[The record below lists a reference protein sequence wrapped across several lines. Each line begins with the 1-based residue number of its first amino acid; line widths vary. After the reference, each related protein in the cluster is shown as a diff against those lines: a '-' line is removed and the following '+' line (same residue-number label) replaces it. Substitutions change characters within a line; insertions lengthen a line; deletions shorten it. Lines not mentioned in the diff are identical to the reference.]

1 MKKHLI
7 LTLLL
12 VLFSISRSNAQSETL
27 DNLVVGKFD
36 TWSIG
41 LHISANNPNGD
52 ASDGK
57 SQFSSMNPNVG
68 YGLTVSK
75 QLSHFLGFEF
85 DYANLTL
92 GKGGSS
98 DRFVSEINQF
108 TGRVRVNFTNG
119 QILANYDKTQV
130 YGFLGLGMVHYNTT
144 IMKPY
149 VNRSDWVN
157 VMPFGFGFKKK
168 LGGRASMNLELGY
181 NRVNTDLL
189 DGLKRSGS
197 EKDGYT
203 DVRIGV
209 QYTLGKKK
217 KPLEWDEAL
226 SYFKPST
233 EHSVDTL
240 VIIKKEIVKS
250 EPSKPELVRS
260 LTIWY
265 DTGDYLINGIYSQ
278 DMRAILKQLKDNP
291 ESWVEVLAYCDSTG
305 SEKVN
310 SKLVVKRSRLVND
323 YFVNEGVNQERIK
336 VYNYGMEFARENVAS
351 KDRRVVIKYW
361 KSEFDKSSE

>member
-12 VLFSISRSNAQSETL
+12 ALFSISRSNAQSETL

-36 TWSIG
+36 TWSVG

-52 ASDGK
+52 VSDGK

-130 YGFLGLGMVHYNTT
+130 YGFVGLGMMHYKTTT
-144 IMKPY
+144 IEPDAT
-149 VNRSDWVN
+149 RSDWVN
-157 VMPFGFGFKKK
+157 VIPFGVGFKKK

-189 DGLKRSGS
+189 DGVKRSGS

-203 DVRIGV
+203 DVRIGM
-209 QYTLGKKK
+209 QFTLGKKR
-217 KPLEWDEAL
+217 KPLEWDEPL
-226 SYFKPST
+226 SYFKPLA

-250 EPSKPELVRS
+250 EPAVQEPVKN

-265 DTGDYLINGIYSQ
+265 DSGDYLINGIYGQ
-278 DMRAILKQLKDNP
+278 DIRSILDQMKGNP
-291 ESWVEVLAYCDSTG
+291 ESWVEILAYCDSTG
-305 SEKVN
+305 SEKAN
-310 SKLVVKRSRLVND
+310 SKLVVKRARLIND
-323 YFVNEGVNQERIK
+323 YFVNEGISQDRIK
-336 VYNYGMEFARENVAS
+336 VYNYGMDFAKETIIS
-351 KDRRVVIKYW
+351 KDRRVVIRYW
-361 KSEFDKSSE
+361 KSEFEKPRQ

>member
-1 MKKHLI
+1 MKKHLK
-7 LTLLL
+7 LAFAFAFLCVSTA
-12 VLFSISRSNAQSETL
+12 NAQLE
-27 DNLVVGKFD
+27 NLVVKKFD
-36 TWSIG
+36 TWGVG

-52 ASDGK
+52 VSDGK
-57 SQFSSMNPNVG
+57 SQFSSMNPNIG

-75 QLSHFLGFEF
+75 QVSHFFGFEF
-85 DYANLTL
+85 DYGNVIL
-92 GKGGSS
+92 GKGGLSNQ
-98 DRFVSEINQF
+98 FVSRVNQF
-108 TGRVRVNFTNG
+108 TGRARINFTNG

-130 YGFLGLGMVHYNTT
+130 YGFIGLGMMRYKTTT
-144 IMKPY
+144 IEPDAT
-149 VNRSDWVN
+149 RADWVH
-157 VMPFGFGFKKK
+157 VIPFGFGFKKK
-168 LGGRASMNLELGY
+168 LGGMMSMNLELGY
-181 NRVNTDLL
+181 NRVNTDVL
-189 DGLKRSGS
+189 DGVKNSGS

-203 DVRIGV
+203 DFRIGV

-226 SYFKPST
+226 SYFKPSA

-291 ESWVEVLAYCDSTG
+291 ESWVEVLSYCDSTG

-310 SKLVVKRSRLVND
+310 SKLVLKRSRLVND
-323 YFVNEGVNQERIK
+323 YFVNEGVNQERIN